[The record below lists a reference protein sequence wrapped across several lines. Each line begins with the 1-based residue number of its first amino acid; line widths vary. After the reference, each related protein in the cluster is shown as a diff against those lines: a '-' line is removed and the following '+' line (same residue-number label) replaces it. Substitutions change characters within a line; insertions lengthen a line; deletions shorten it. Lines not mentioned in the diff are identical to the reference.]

1 MHRQTSL
8 HREFFHSFSNLFTR
22 FIYDRR
28 QDFRFYYLESFYL
41 YIIMNTNT
49 YTEGLVSVIIPTY
62 NRRKVLEKSV
72 RSVMEQSYD
81 NLEILIVDDRSTDN
95 TRILVD
101 ELSKED
107 RRIRYILNDGD
118 KGASGARNKGIF
130 KAVGEYI
137 AFEDSDDYYVPD
149 KIEQQLELLNSNKN
163 CGFCYSRF
171 RKYIED
177 GRYYIVPGIGMTAE
191 SLAGNIIHQMMVDNV
206 VGCPTLMVR
215 HNIMDEIGGF
225 DTHFRALEDYDL
237 AIRLAKRSD
246 AAFSDRELVY
256 SPYTCEGVSTNPMND
271 LSARLMLILK
281 YKRLYIETGT
291 LNHSME
297 RVLTDAQDIGVLDQI
312 VPILEK
318 IIS

>member
-1 MHRQTSL
+1 
-8 HREFFHSFSNLFTR
+8 
-22 FIYDRR
+22 
-28 QDFRFYYLESFYL
+28 
-41 YIIMNTNT
+41 MNTNT

-177 GRYYIVPGIGMTAE
+177 GRYYIVPGIEMTAE

-225 DTHFRALEDYDL
+225 DTHFRAL
-237 AIRLAKRSD
+237 
-246 AAFSDRELVY
+246 
-256 SPYTCEGVSTNPMND
+256 
-271 LSARLMLILK
+271 
-281 YKRLYIETGT
+281 
-291 LNHSME
+291 
-297 RVLTDAQDIGVLDQI
+297 
-312 VPILEK
+312 
-318 IIS
+318 